1 MGGGQVSALRRRFC
15 GVLARYQGTP
25 LKDWIETKLENRFG
39 LEINRD
45 KTRVVQLKEEGASL
59 NFLGFTFRHYRDQ
72 YGRQRKYLNVSPSE
86 AALKR
91 ERAKL
96 HAMTDRHQCF
106 KPLPTLISE
115 LNRHLKGWQN
125 YFRFGYPRQAFR
137 EINSYV
143 RSRLTQ
149 HVKRRSQ
156 RPFRPPKGT
165 TYYHHFQKMG
175 LMEL

>member
-1 MGGGQVSALRRRFC
+1 MSAS
-15 GVLARYQGTP
+15 G
-25 LKDWIETKLENRFG
+25 
-39 LEINRD
+39 
-45 KTRVVQLKEEGASL
+45 
-59 NFLGFTFRHYRDQ
+59 
-72 YGRQRKYLNVSPSE
+72 

-106 KPLPTLISE
+106 KPLPFLIEE
-115 LNRHLKGWQN
+115 LNRHLKSWRV
-125 YFRFGYPRQAFR
+125 YFQFGYPRQAFR

-156 RPFRPPKGT
+156 RPFRPPKGV
-165 TYYHHFQKMG
+165 TYLSAFPENGIARAIGRNRVLPCACFGRDVYRRAGCGKPASPVRRGESESHYCVALSYSTG
-175 LMEL
+175 LAHPST